1 MSNTLGMSLEDAVKR
16 LSTLEAMYCNLQ
28 SQIARHELDKR
39 RVEANADDVEEEMK
53 RLRLHLVIRTKR
65 SENIT
70 Q

>member
-1 MSNTLGMSLEDAVKR
+1 MSNTIGVSLEDVAKR

-39 RVEANADDVEEEMK
+39 RVEANADEVEEEMK
-53 RLRLHLVIRTKR
+53 RLRLHLVMHAKR
-65 SENIT
+65 SENID